1 MCTVDKEFGYF
12 NQLVGYLICMHANL
26 IRYMPHVYTTLLYSK
41 VTKFALVNFSVEM
54 LLFTM
59 TK

>member
-26 IRYMPHVYTTLLYSK
+26 IRYMPACIHNTAVFK
-41 VTKFALVNFSVEM
+41 GN
-54 LLFTM
+54 
-59 TK
+59 